1 MCVLFFLLFCIFF
14 KRIKKIVVFL
24 HHENLFINQNVIVMK
39 KALSFVAGLFAV
51 VALNA
56 QFVADFEDSN
66 LSGWAFND
74 ADGDG
79 YGWVL
84 ASESAGVYF
93 VEDADLTGSGHE
105 ASYDMVMSGSYSNL
119 VGALTPDNYLITP
132 NLTLSAGA
140 TLTFWCTAQDASY
153 AAEHYAV
160 LVSTTG
166 TAVTDFTTVF
176 EETFTA
182 GKAQA
187 GWQQKTV
194 DLSSYAGQN
203 VYIAFRHFN
212 CTDQFVFNLDDVT
225 VTNATVATGIV
236 ENNIAF
242 SIYPNPATTVLN
254 VNAEGY
260 NTLEIVNLLGQTVY
274 TANATSNMQI
284 NVSNLNN
291 GVYFVRMN
299 GENGTATQKFIKK

>member
-1 MCVLFFLLFCIFF
+1 
-14 KRIKKIVVFL
+14 
-24 HHENLFINQNVIVMK
+24 MK
-39 KALSFVAGLFAV
+39 KALSFVAALFAV

-56 QFVADFEDSN
+56 QFVADSEDSN

-212 CTDQFVFNLDDVT
+212 CTDQFVFNMDDVT

>member
-1 MCVLFFLLFCIFF
+1 M
-14 KRIKKIVVFL
+14 
-24 HHENLFINQNVIVMK
+24 HHENLFINLNVFIMK
-39 KALSFVAGLFAV
+39 KVLSFVAALFAV

-56 QFVADFEDSN
+56 QFTVNFDDSN
-66 LSGWAFND
+66 ISGWTTND

-84 ASESAGVYF
+84 ASESAGIYF

-105 ASYDMVMSGSYSNL
+105 ASYDMMMSGSYSNV
-119 VGALTPDNYLITP
+119 VGALTPDNYLFTP

-140 TLTFWCTAQDASY
+140 TLTFWVTAQDASY
-153 AAEHYAV
+153 AAEHYSV

-166 TAVTDFTTVF
+166 TNIADFTTVF
-176 EETFTA
+176 EETFAA

-187 GWQQKTV
+187 TWQEKTV

-212 CTDQFVFNLDDVT
+212 CTDQFVLNLDDVT
-225 VTNATVATGIV
+225 VTNATVNTNPGVGIA
-236 ENNIAF
+236 ENNNTV
-242 SIYPNPATTVLN
+242 SIFPNPATTVLN

-260 NTLEIVNLLGQTVY
+260 NTVEIVNLLGQTVY

-299 GENGTATQKFIKK
+299 GANGTATQKFIKK